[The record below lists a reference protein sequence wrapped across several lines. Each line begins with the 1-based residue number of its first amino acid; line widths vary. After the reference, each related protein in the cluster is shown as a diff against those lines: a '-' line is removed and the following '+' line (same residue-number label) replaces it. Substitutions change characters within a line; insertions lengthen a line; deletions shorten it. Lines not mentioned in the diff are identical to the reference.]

1 MGVRFPSLFLRF
13 PSSSKRIVA
22 SDFSRDRAAGMW
34 RFWYCSWWWSGGF
47 VAGGSY
53 LTATVLPGRCLKWTP
68 DAEDFSLG
76 VQSENRGTASCSRDT
91 RKETQ
96 ISALD
101 LKS

>member
-1 MGVRFPSLFLRF
+1 M
-13 PSSSKRIVA
+13 
-22 SDFSRDRAAGMW
+22 
-34 RFWYCSWWWSGGF
+34 GGF
-47 VAGGSY
+47 VGAG
-53 LTATVLPGRCLKWTP
+53 VLPDYHCLAWPLFKVDSLSP
-68 DAEDFSLG
+68 GFGDHRDAEDFSLG